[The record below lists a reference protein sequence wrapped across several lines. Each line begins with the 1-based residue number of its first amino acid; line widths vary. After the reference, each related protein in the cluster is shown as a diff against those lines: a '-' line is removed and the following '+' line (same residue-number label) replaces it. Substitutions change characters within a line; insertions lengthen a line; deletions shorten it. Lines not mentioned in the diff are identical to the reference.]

1 MSGRGRPGGNPDL
14 EKYQF
19 KSPVPES
26 RTAGIYL
33 RITPTDKE
41 RLKNVKDWQEKLR
54 QKVKEIIDDSSS
66 DEDKV

>member
-19 KSPVPES
+19 KSPVDEP

-41 RLKNVKDWQEKLR
+41 RLKTVDGWQEKLR
-54 QKVKEIIDDSSS
+54 QKLKEIIDDASA
-66 DEDKV
+66 

>member
-19 KSPVPES
+19 KSPVSES

-54 QKVKEIIDDSSS
+54 QKVKEIIDDSFSK
-66 DEDKV
+66 EDKV

>member
-14 EKYQF
+14 EKHQF
-19 KSPVPES
+19 KSLEDEPKTE
-26 RTAGIYL
+26 GIYL

-54 QKVKEIIDDSSS
+54 QKLKEIIS
-66 DEDKV
+66 ENQ